1 MIVVAFRE
9 RYGLALPKKYLL
21 LAGFLIYMILTSHFK
36 TPVIVSILLMV
47 VAIGCVAAGFLFRD
61 KVYRICG
68 LIMAILVCVK
78 LVVYDFGELE
88 SLPKAILFLTV
99 GVIALC
105 ISFIYIYLE
114 KREDREEKIQNEE
127 KDILL

>member
-1 MIVVAFRE
+1 
-9 RYGLALPKKYLL
+9 
-21 LAGFLIYMILTSHFK
+21 
-36 TPVIVSILLMV
+36 
-47 VAIGCVAAGFLFRD
+47 
-61 KVYRICG
+61 
-68 LIMAILVCVK
+68 MAILVCVK

-99 GVIALC
+99 GLIALG

-114 KREDREEKIQNEE
+114 KREDKEEKEETAKSAEAEMTEECSGIEEKYQEATGEWPETVGKYQEIIEKCPETVESAKEIEESDQNEE